1 MWGNFSR
8 SCVAGRTPG
17 RRPKADI
24 ESADASSVVSNR
36 GGRGLFALSLLTLQ
50 VLSDK
55 LCGDGDANGFV
66 AYRPPEKL
74 SVDL

>member
-1 MWGNFSR
+1 
-8 SCVAGRTPG
+8 VLPQ
-17 RRPKADI
+17 
-24 ESADASSVVSNR
+24 
-36 GGRGLFALSLLTLQ
+36 LTLQ

-66 AYRPPEKL
+66 AYRPEKL